1 MNVRRDAKRLLRG
14 RLMIDQI
21 LSLAFSMQAN
31 PGTYAL
37 LLGSGVSRSAGIPT
51 GWEVVLDLIRKL
63 ARLQGDDCEPNPA
76 AWYVERFDEEPDYA
90 RLLEAIAKSPAERHQ
105 LLRSYFEPTQ
115 EELEQGLKVPTDAHT
130 GIAELVA
137 GKYVR
142 VIVTTN
148 FDRLLE
154 KAMEQLGVVPTVI
167 STPDAVEGSL
177 PVTHT
182 ACTIIKVHGDYLDTR
197 IKNTAKELDQ
207 YDERMVRLLDRVFDE
222 FGVVICGWSA
232 EWDSALRAAIERCRS
247 RRFTTFWTV
256 RGKPGDVAKKLIDL
270 RDAQVIQIESADS
283 FFRELAEKVYALQ
296 GLSEP
301 HPLSTKVAV
310 AILKR
315 YLVDDRYR
323 IRLHDLVMAEAER
336 LFSEVSDD
344 NFPVQGVP
352 FSPEE
357 LVSRVRRYEGLT
369 ETLEA
374 LMITGCYWGD
384 DAHQGSWVRALERVA
399 NPAGGSGGLIAWL
412 KLRRYPAL
420 LLLYAGGLAA
430 VAGGRY
436 RTLAAL
442 LTKATVREENRAHP
456 LVLVV
461 NTADVIPHEVG
472 QHLPG
477 MERHFTP
484 VSDHLFSVLREPLR
498 EYLPD
503 DTQYQKCF
511 DRFEYLLALVHA
523 DLYEKLGHGIWGP
536 IGCFGWRGRHL
547 REFGPEAIMSEIES
561 EAAADGDSWAPLQ
574 AGFFDRS
581 MERFNRIKQE
591 FDNRIKGLN
600 WW

>member
-1 MNVRRDAKRLLRG
+1 
-14 RLMIDQI
+14 
-21 LSLAFSMQAN
+21 MQAN

-63 ARLQGDDCEPNPA
+63 ARLQGDDCEPNPVA
-76 AWYVERFDEEPDYA
+76 CYVEKFGEEPDYA
-90 RLLEAIAKSPAERHQ
+90 KLLEAVAKSPAERHQ

-130 GIAELVA
+130 AIAELVV

-154 KAMEQLGVVPTVI
+154 KAIEQLGVVPAVI
-167 STPDAVEGSL
+167 STPDAVDGSL

-182 ACTIIKVHGDYLDTR
+182 GCTIIKVHGDYLDTR
-197 IKNTAKELDQ
+197 IKNTAKELEQ
-207 YDERMVRLLDRVFDE
+207 YDERMDRLLDRVFDE
-222 FGVVICGWSA
+222 FGLVICGWSA
-232 EWDSALRAAIERCRS
+232 EWDSALRAAVERCRS

-256 RGKPGDVAKKLIDL
+256 RGKPRDVTKKLIDL

-283 FFRELAEKVYALQ
+283 FFHELSEKVYALQ
-296 GLSEP
+296 DLSKP
-301 HPLSTKVAV
+301 HPLSTKAAV
-310 AILKR
+310 AALKK

-323 IRLHDLVMAEAER
+323 IRLHDLVMGEVEK
-336 LFSEVSDD
+336 LFKELSDD

-357 LVSRVRRYEGLT
+357 LVSRIQRYGGLT
-369 ETLEA
+369 ETLQT

-384 DAHQGSWVRALERVA
+384 DAHRGSWVRTLERIA
-399 NPAGGSGGLIAWL
+399 NPAGGSGGLIVWL

-420 LLLYAGGLAA
+420 LLLYAGGVAA

-436 RTLAAL
+436 GTLAAL
-442 LTKATVREENRAHP
+442 LTEATVREESRVHP
-456 LVLVV
+456 LVLVI
-461 NTADVIPHEVG
+461 NTADVIPHDVG
-472 QHLPG
+472 QRLPG
-477 MERHFTP
+477 MERRFTP
-484 VSDHLFSVLREPLR
+484 ASDRLYSILREPLK

-503 DTQYQKCF
+503 DTQYQRCF

-547 REFGPEAIMSEIES
+547 REFGEGTIMSEIES
-561 EAAADGDSWAPLQ
+561 EAAAEGSTWAPLR
-574 AGFFDRS
+574 AGLFDGS
-581 MERFNRIKQE
+581 NERFGRIKQD
-591 FDNRIKGLN
+591 FDERIRALN

>member
-1 MNVRRDAKRLLRG
+1 
-14 RLMIDQI
+14 MIDPI

-76 AWYVERFDEEPDYA
+76 AWYVEKFGGEPDYA
-90 RLLEAIAKSPAERHQ
+90 KLLEAVAKSPAERHQ
-105 LLRSYFEPTQ
+105 LLRSYFEPTR

-130 GIAELVA
+130 AIAELVV

-154 KAMEQLGVVPTVI
+154 RAMEQLGVVPTVI

-197 IKNTAKELDQ
+197 IKNTAKELEQ
-207 YDERMVRLLDRVFDE
+207 YDERMDRLLDRVFDE
-222 FGVVICGWSA
+222 FGLVVCGWSA
-232 EWDSALRAAIERCRS
+232 EWDSALRAAVERCRS
-247 RRFTTFWTV
+247 RRFTIFWTV
-256 RGKPGDVAKKLIDL
+256 RGKPGDVAKRLIDL
-270 RDAQVIQIESADS
+270 RNAQVIQIESAVS
-283 FFRELAEKVYALQ
+283 FFRELSEKVYALQ
-296 GLSEP
+296 DLSKP

-310 AILKR
+310 ATLKK

-323 IRLHDLVMAEAER
+323 IRLDDLVRGEVEK
-336 LFSEVSDD
+336 LFKELSDD

-357 LVSRVRRYEGLT
+357 LVSRIRKYEGLI
-369 ETLEA
+369 ETLQA

-384 DAHQGSWVRALERVA
+384 DAHRGSWVKTLERIA
-399 NPAGGSGGLIAWL
+399 NPAGGSGGLVVWL
-412 KLRRYPAL
+412 KLRHYPAL

-442 LTKATVREENRAHP
+442 LTEASVREENRAHP
-456 LVLVV
+456 LVLVI
-461 NTADVIPHEVG
+461 NTVDVIPHEVG
-472 QHLPG
+472 QRLPG

-484 VSDHLFSVLREPLR
+484 VSDHLFSVFREPLR

-523 DLYEKLGHGIWGP
+523 DLYEKLGHRIWGP
-536 IGCFGWRGRHL
+536 IGCFGWRGRDF
-547 REFGPEAIMSEIES
+547 REFGPGAITSEIELD
-561 EAAADGDSWAPLQ
+561 AAAQGDAWAPLQ
-574 AGFFDRS
+574 AGLFDGS
-581 MERFNRIKQE
+581 MERFSRIKRE
-591 FDNRIKGLN
+591 FDNLMKGLN